1 MTTSSRV
8 LPIALI
14 AIGTMWLLYAIGFVP
29 PAVTAAL
36 VRLWP
41 LLLIAGGLDLLVP
54 ERRPREVPFVA
65 FAAALILLAALFWPA
80 ARLAG
85 ADDVVSRELPAQ
97 TRRVTFEL
105 RASSPVTNVTAA
117 GSDDT
122 LVTARFTGEPG
133 GTVDVSAGPETRVR
147 VRPRRAALPPMLGR
161 ARWDVEVPRGVPL
174 DLRVDGGSGPL
185 TLDLLRT
192 QLSSLELD
200 AGSGPTTVDLPG
212 GGTPYRVAL
221 DGGSG
226 PIELRIA
233 PGASVDMEADLSSGP
248 TSIFIGEGSDVRL
261 TLETGSGPLDLDL
274 PDSAPIRLTV
284 RDDGSGPLRLPRFLE
299 RRSGSGDTG
308 VWESAS
314 LRDGGRVIDIVLEEV
329 GSGPVT
335 VR

>member
-1 MTTSSRV
+1 
-8 LPIALI
+8 
-14 AIGTMWLLYAIGFVP
+14 
-29 PAVTAAL
+29 
-36 VRLWP
+36 
-41 LLLIAGGLDLLVP
+41 
-54 ERRPREVPFVA
+54 
-65 FAAALILLAALFWPA
+65 
-80 ARLAG
+80 AR
-85 ADDVVSRELPAQ
+85 
-97 TRRVTFEL
+97 
-105 RASSPVTNVTAA
+105 
-117 GSDDT
+117 
-122 LVTARFTGEPG
+122 
-133 GTVDVSAGPETRVR
+133 
-147 VRPRRAALPPMLGR
+147 MLGG
-161 ARWDVEVPRGVPL
+161 ARWDLEVPRGVPL
-174 DLRVDGGSGPL
+174 DLRVEGGSRQL
-185 TLDLLRT
+185 TLHLQHT
-192 QLSSLELD
+192 QLSSPALD

-329 GSGPVT
+329 GSG
-335 VR
+335 